1 MMTKMK
7 ILTKKL
13 KMVIGSI
20 CRRTEGHVADFL
32 TIVIINVMRK
42 KMIKTVDRKYL

>member
-20 CRRTEGHVADFL
+20 CRRAEGHVADF